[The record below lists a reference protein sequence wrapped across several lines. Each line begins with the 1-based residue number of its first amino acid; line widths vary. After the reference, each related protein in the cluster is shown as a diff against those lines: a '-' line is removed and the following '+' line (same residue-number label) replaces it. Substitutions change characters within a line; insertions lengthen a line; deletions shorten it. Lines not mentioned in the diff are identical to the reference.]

1 MDILHVN
8 WPATVD
14 PIRDSLHQ
22 GQHCLFFNPSAQY
35 NHIKIWQTLQDLCDK
50 ANCWIQSNGIDGF
63 LADTRNHFDIANL
76 VKINLWSSNIRQQG
90 VKKPILILHHGNG
103 QFDTGVG
110 ESRVKIA
117 QRISGMDRLPAFLA
131 TRLEHA
137 HLFTDW
143 MKITTFDQFAT
154 CCGAEPG
161 DQFLFRLASPD
172 ADYGI
177 SWYEYNSPFTRAVGP
192 SDDTCVTVFET
203 WYKSN
208 NVFFTPEWF
217 DQSINWESYGLVI

>member
-8 WPATVD
+8 WPATID
-14 PIRDSLHQ
+14 PICDSLHQ

-35 NHIKIWQTLQDLCDK
+35 NHIKIWQTLQDLCDQT
-50 ANCWIQSNGIDGF
+50 NNWIQSSGVDDFI
-63 LADTRNHFDIANL
+63 ADARNHFDIANL
-76 VKINLWSSNIRQQG
+76 VKLNLWSRDIRQQG
-90 VKKPILILHHGNG
+90 IKKPILILHHGNG

-131 TRLEHA
+131 TRSEHA

-143 MKITTFDQFAT
+143 LEITTFDQFAK
-154 CCGAEPG
+154 CCDAEPG
-161 DQFLFRLASPD
+161 DQFLFRLASSD

-177 SWYEYNSPFTRAVGP
+177 SWYEYNNPFTRAVGP

>member
-1 MDILHVN
+1 MGILYIN
-8 WPATVD
+8 WPAVVD

-35 NHIKIWQTLQDLCDK
+35 NHIKIWQTLQDLCDE
-50 ANCWIQSNGIDGF
+50 ANRWAQLDGF
-63 LADTRNHFDIANL
+63 IADTRNHFNIANL
-76 VKINLWSSNIRQQG
+76 VKINLWSNDVRQQG
-90 VKKPILILHHGNG
+90 IKKPILILHHSDG

-131 TRLEHA
+131 TRSEHA

-143 MKITTFDQFAT
+143 QEITTFDQFAK

-161 DQFLFRLASPD
+161 DQFLFRMEAHD

-192 SDDTCVTVFET
+192 SDDMCVTVFDT
-203 WYKSN
+203 WYKN
-208 NVFFTPEWF
+208 NNIFFTPEWF
-217 DQSINWESYGLVI
+217 DQFIDWESYGLVI